1 LANKSLGEN
10 NKSFAEWVKN
20 QNAGL
25 WFGIG
30 FLAYSVL
37 FFAMS
42 FTIPYYAKY
51 GGPGPGMYPRW
62 LFGIAI
68 IIAII
73 YIWQSCKKEV
83 FKFGQYFPGRKELKN
98 VGSVLLACLLF
109 MILLNKA
116 GFIVAGSL
124 LMFAVFFGHYKWW
137 LNIILSIGI
146 TFICFVIFKVCFSIP
161 LPVNMF
167 GF

>member
-1 LANKSLGEN
+1 MGEKNKSVTD
-10 NKSFAEWVKN
+10 WIKN
-20 QNAGL
+20 QNASL
-25 WFGIG
+25 WFGIA

-37 FFAMS
+37 FFTMS
-42 FTIPYYAKY
+42 FGIPYYAKY

-73 YIWQSCKKEV
+73 YIWQSIKKQI

-98 VGSVLLACLLF
+98 VFSVLLACLLF
-109 MILLNKA
+109 MFLLNKA
-116 GFIVAGSL
+116 GFIISGSL
-124 LMFAVFFGHYKWW
+124 LMFLVFLGHYKWW
-137 LNIILSIGI
+137 LNILLSIGI
-146 TFICFVIFKVCFSIP
+146 TLICFIIFKVCFSIP
-161 LPVNMF
+161 LPLNIF